1 MRLLLALDG
10 SDVSKYAADFLT
22 RLPWPSD
29 TEVTVVTVVV
39 DTAMGEIDAEVWM
52 KIRETAH
59 QAALQNYSASAPT
72 LGARFAQVEH
82 VLEEGHPNRAIMEV
96 AKRKD
101 VDVVVLGARGHSLV
115 ARALLGSTSDYVAN
129 HARCPVLVVR
139 PSSARSSTADVLA
152 AGKAPTEPMKVILA
166 YDGSP
171 GSKQA
176 AAQMFAL
183 PWSSDTQ
190 IQITTLLE
198 RPPLI
203 PDEEVY
209 DDKAIKEGEKNL
221 AVLVAEAKCKANVS
235 YRVRET
241 VHVGDT
247 LAHLADEQQ
256 GDIIFVGDT
265 GKSALAQ
272 FFLGSAARH
281 ILHHSS
287 SSVWVARSKGWQ

>member
-10 SDVSKYAADFLT
+10 SDASKYATDFIT
-22 RLPWPSD
+22 RLPWPSG

-59 QAALQNYSASAPT
+59 QTAQQNYQEAVAKLSAK
-72 LGARFAQVEH
+72 FAKVEH
-82 VLEEGHPNRAIMEV
+82 VLEEGHPNRAILEV
-96 AKRKD
+96 AKRRD
-101 VDVVVLGARGHSLV
+101 VDLIVLGARGHSLV
-115 ARALLGSTSDYVAN
+115 ARVLLGSTSDYVAN

-139 PSSARSSTADVLA
+139 PPSVEALA
-152 AGKAPTEPMKVILA
+152 AGKLPTAPMKIILA

-171 GSKQA
+171 GAKQA

-183 PWSSDTQ
+183 DWNADTQ

-203 PDEEVY
+203 PDEEIY
-209 DDKAIKEGEKNL
+209 DEAAIKEGEKNL
-221 AVLVAEAKCKANVS
+221 AALVAEAKCKANVS

-247 LAHLADEQQ
+247 LAFLADEHH
-256 GDIIFVGDT
+256 GDVIFVGDT

-272 FFLGSAARH
+272 FFLGSATKH

-287 SSVWVARSKGWQ
+287 SCVWVARSKGWR

>member
-10 SDVSKYAADFLT
+10 SDVSKYATDFIT
-22 RLPWPSD
+22 RLPWPSG

-39 DTAMGEIDAEVWM
+39 DTAMGEIDGEVWM

-59 QAALQNYSASAPT
+59 HTAQQNYQEAAAK
-72 LGARFAQVEH
+72 LGAKFATVEH
-82 VLEEGHPNRAIMEV
+82 VLEEGHPNRAILEV
-96 AKRKD
+96 AKRRD
-101 VDVVVLGARGHSLV
+101 VDLLVLGARGHSLV
-115 ARALLGSTSDYVAN
+115 ARVLLGSTSDYVAN

-139 PSSARSSTADVLA
+139 PPSAEALA
-152 AGKAPTEPMKVILA
+152 AGKLPTAPMKVILA

-183 PWSSDTQ
+183 DWNADTQ

-203 PDEEVY
+203 PDEEIY
-209 DDKAIKEGEKNL
+209 DEAAIEEGEKNL
-221 AVLVAEAKCKANVS
+221 AALVAEAKCKANVS

-247 LAHLADEQQ
+247 LAYLADEQH
-256 GDIIFVGDT
+256 GDVIFVGDT

-272 FFLGSAARH
+272 FFLGSAAKH

-287 SSVWVARSKGWQ
+287 SSVWVARSKGWH